1 MMNYKSRVISALK
14 AQALADKEKALMA
27 LDLLE
32 NKAVGIGDHT
42 SNDFLKD
49 ANESLMLLAEAEDKL
64 DMIEKY
70 FTPTPTQTLSQKIEY
85 SKNGIAG
92 VDAYIDADARL

>member
-1 MMNYKSRVISALK
+1 MKKTRVIQALK
-14 AQALADKEKALMA
+14 AQALADREKALMA

-32 NKAVGIGDHT
+32 NQAVGIGDHT

-49 ANESLMLLAEAEDKL
+49 ATESLQLLAEAEDRL

-70 FTPTPTQTLSQKIEY
+70 FTEK
-85 SKNGIAG
+85 
-92 VDAYIDADARL
+92 